1 MDQPTEPIKRK
12 PGRPRRE
19 AKTQAELKKL
29 EIIKR
34 KEAELVEQI
43 VERTAGE
50 YEPVLVGSHVKNARV
65 LSDRKGHGI
74 PKRIEALFVLLADY
88 KMRDRRLPLTL
99 FELETNPR
107 TKNLPKED
115 KAALVRHWPDFKDD
129 VEKTLEVQ
137 AQRDATVRLALKAD
151 VEAKKLI
158 KANGLDVLKI
168 SDQLDSTARI
178 YNNQIFKT
186 ALAIG
191 ASDTDDTLSNPLL
204 KELDENR
211 RKRLKDLIHIS
222 RNLVDLAAR
231 IRVTDDSTLAQ
242 GELSDS
248 TVQMLADADAMLIS
262 RGIVIDARAHD
273 EEA

>member
-1 MDQPTEPIKRK
+1 MDQTDTPTPRKRK
-12 PGRPRRE
+12 YKRSAPSE
-19 AKTQAELKKL
+19 AAL
-29 EIIKR
+29 KR
-34 KEAELVEQI
+34 KQETLKRNEERLLAEI

-50 YEPVLVGSHVKNARV
+50 YEPVLAGSHVKKSRV

-74 PKRIEALFVLLADY
+74 PKRVEALFVLLTDY

-115 KAALVRHWPDFKDD
+115 KDALIRHWPDFKDD
-129 VEKTLEVQ
+129 VERTLALQ
-137 AQRDATVRLALKAD
+137 AERDATVRLALKAD
-151 VEAKKLI
+151 VEAKKII
-158 KANGLDVLKI
+158 KANGLDALKI
-168 SDQLDSTARI
+168 SDQLDSTAKI

-191 ASDTDDTLSNPLL
+191 ASDTDETLANPML

-231 IRVTDDSTLAQ
+231 IRVTDDSTVAQ

-248 TVQMLADADAMLIS
+248 AAQMLADADAMLIQ
-262 RGIVIDARAHD
+262 RGIVIDVSAHD